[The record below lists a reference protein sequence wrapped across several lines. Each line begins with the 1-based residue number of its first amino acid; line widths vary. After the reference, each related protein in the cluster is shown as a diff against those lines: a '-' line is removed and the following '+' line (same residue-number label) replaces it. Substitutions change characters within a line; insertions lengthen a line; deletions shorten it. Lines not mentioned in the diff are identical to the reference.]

1 MDDVIFQVTQ
11 KHLNTGLR
19 GYPVGT
25 CRTSSVDPYKGL
37 HYVGYPIRE
46 LAFLDPE
53 AVIYLLLNKNL
64 PTAAQ
69 DKEFRAE
76 LAERAAKFPKGVFDI
91 LRALPKEGHPM
102 EWFMTGL
109 IGLGMLG
116 KTENFLEDGKNL
128 IAWAPEVVAAV
139 YRLRSGWGEPIPSD
153 PKLGY
158 VENFVHMLGVPS
170 ADEAKLTKLLRV
182 FDILHFDHGGG
193 NLSTFTGKAIASG
206 LADQFA
212 SMAGAMAGLY
222 GPRHGRANQDC
233 LNFVREVGNPDPA
246 HIESYVRNLLANG
259 GLVFG
264 FGHAVLRVEDPRAD
278 IQYELG
284 KQLCPDNL
292 EFKTA
297 LAMRDVIPRVLKENE
312 KISDPYPNV
321 DAVSGSLLNALGL
334 TDSNFY
340 TVLFGWSRCV
350 GIAAQIIDERLNL
363 RDGKGVAIY
372 RCKFVPENQPE
383 RHL

>member
-53 AVIYLLLNKNL
+53 AVIYLLLNKSL

-76 LAERAAKFPKGVFDI
+76 LAERSAKFPKGVFDI

-128 IAWAPEVVAAV
+128 IAWAPQVVAAV
-139 YRLRSGWGEPIPSD
+139 YRLRSGWGEPIPPD

-158 VENFVHMLGVPS
+158 VENFVHMLGVPG

-233 LNFVREVGNPDPA
+233 LNFVREVGNPDPT

-372 RCKFVPENQPE
+372 RCKYVPENQPE